1 METHPSG
8 WLKLTSATG
17 RQSSYSLSDGQEMVI
32 GRSPDCHI
40 LLDSTVHGG
49 VSRRHAA
56 VKASGTKTA
65 QGLVI
70 WQICDLGSA
79 NGTFVNGQL
88 CQGWQTLTMGDRISL
103 GQDGPQFIFE
113 QQSPIPVPPPRPPQV
128 SNDLSVSQ
136 LLPVVSAPRD
146 LLKKGYLLPG
156 IFTVAIVVSLF
167 ATIGNLNAF
176 NYLLALYIG
185 CGAFFFIYR
194 LCGQR
199 KSWLAIF
206 FAAAFTMIALVD
218 LPSPPFPDNTPGL
231 ILLIFVL
238 LYRYGFLGLLLIPL
252 GLGLLVVALVK
263 VTKGLAKHA
272 AGWAGTGLS
281 CMIVGIWILASGDF
295 VAKNL
300 ENAEADFITTFIS
313 HLWGAGLMEEMLK
326 ALPIFALFA
335 FGNLLAP
342 PNRQRFGVW
351 EPLDGIIFGAAS
363 ALGFTL
369 VETVGQYVPNIM
381 AQVAQRYG
389 EGAGSLA
396 AIQLLIP
403 RVLGSIAGHMAYSGY
418 FGYFIGLSILK
429 PKQRFQILAIGYI
442 TSSLLHAFWNA
453 TPSLASS
460 LGGVGVNIVQMVIG
474 IASYAFLTAAIIKA
488 RQLSPNRSKN
498 FATQIAPPY

>member
-1 METHPSG
+1 METHPSS
-8 WLKLTSATG
+8 WLKLTSSTG
-17 RQSSYSLSDGQEMVI
+17 QQSSYPLSGAQEMVI
-32 GRSPDCHI
+32 GRSPDCQI

-56 VKASGTKTA
+56 VQSSGTQTSE
-65 QGLVI
+65 GMTI
-70 WQICDLGSA
+70 WQIRDLGSA
-79 NGTFVNGQL
+79 NGTSVNGL
-88 CQGWQTLTMGDRISL
+88 PVQGWHRLTMGDAITL

-113 QQSPIPVPPPRPPQV
+113 QRFPVATAPPRP
-128 SNDLSVSQ
+128 SSNNDLSVSQ
-136 LLPVVSAPRD
+136 LLPVIAAPKD
-146 LLKKGYLLPG
+146 LFKKGYLLPG

-199 KSWLAIF
+199 KSWLAIVF
-206 FAAAFTMIALVD
+206 SVAFTMIALLD
-218 LPSPPFPDNTPGL
+218 LPSPPFPANTPGP

-252 GLGLLVVALVK
+252 GLGLFFVALRK
-263 VTKGLAKHA
+263 ISKGFAAHA
-272 AGWAGTGLS
+272 AGWGGAGFG
-281 CMIVGIWILASGDF
+281 CMIVGTWMLSSGNF
-295 VAKNL
+295 VAKSL
-300 ENAEADFITTFIS
+300 ENQQAGFITTFVG
-313 HLWGAGLMEEMLK
+313 HLFGAGLMEEMLK

-335 FGNLLAP
+335 FGALLGP

-369 VETVGQYVPNIM
+369 VETIGQYVPNIM
-381 AQVAQRYG
+381 AQVAQNHG
-389 EGAGSLA
+389 EGAGALV

-403 RVLGSIAGHMAYSGY
+403 RILGSIAGHMAYSGY

-429 PKQRFQILAIGYI
+429 SKQRFQILAIGYI

-460 LGGVGVNIVQMVIG
+460 LGGLGVNVVQMLIG

-498 FATQIAPPY
+498 FATQIAPPP